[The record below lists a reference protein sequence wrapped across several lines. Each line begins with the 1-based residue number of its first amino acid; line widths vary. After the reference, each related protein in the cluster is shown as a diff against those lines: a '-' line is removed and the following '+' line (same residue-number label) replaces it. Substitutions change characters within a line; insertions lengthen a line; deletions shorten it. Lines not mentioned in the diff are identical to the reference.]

1 MGGAWGTNREE
12 EKFIQNTGGETLEED
27 SGGVGR
33 IILKMV
39 WKKMNKIAWMGYMK
53 LEAGASGGLIWTRQY
68 KLGYCKVQRIFWL
81 AS

>member
-1 MGGAWGTNREE
+1 MNREE

-39 WKKMNKIAWMGYMK
+39 
-53 LEAGASGGLIWTRQY
+53 
-68 KLGYCKVQRIFWL
+68 
-81 AS
+81 